1 MEVDGWEQ
9 MLHSVEAAIRH
20 GLSVPATWHDSDR
33 LVLAWQAND
42 LWRNLPSYYILIFLF
57 QAGSPFTRY
66 TCQLLGSNGQGLY
79 HTFETHPMVTQ
90 GGRLVRALWR
100 NKRIESSC
108 DLMLNI
114 WCLNRPQWTR
124 WDSQAIMISVNWSFT
139 GPDLWWYAFGSL
151 LLEGLSFCFRF
162 ELRWKCP

>member
-1 MEVDGWEQ
+1 MDGSKCCIALRLPFVMVFPSQ
-9 MLHSVEAAIRH
+9 QPGMIQIGSF
-20 GLSVPATWHDSDR
+20 WHDRPMTFEETCLHIIS
-33 LVLAWQAND
+33 
-42 LWRNLPSYYILIFLF
+42 SFFLF

-79 HTFETHPMVTQ
+79 HTFETHPMITQ